1 LDIRG
6 QNEYNISTNKY
17 IIEIQYGLIT
27 MYPPTWGHL
36 HAGMSKNRLTATKL
50 KNTHTGV
57 LKRP

>member
-1 LDIRG
+1 
-6 QNEYNISTNKY
+6 
-17 IIEIQYGLIT
+17 